1 MKVDSEGE
9 TVRLLEKKRMIVLVL
24 GDGVKI
30 GGVRE
35 EEEEEWREDKR
46 RKVEE
51 WTQTLILSLFLFFL
65 IN

>member
-35 EEEEEWREDKR
+35 EEEEE
-46 RKVEE
+46 
-51 WTQTLILSLFLFFL
+51 
-65 IN
+65 